1 MNRIKPL
8 IQQFWLKLGRR
19 FQGSFYLYLAAL
31 FTLVVLADGLV
42 LNITAGLRQTSFDLM
57 IKNRLVVG
65 KPDPDIVIVDINEAS
80 LAAMAKEY
88 GRWPWPRQVM
98 GEFLEQVEKQQPKAV
113 IFDVLFSDP
122 DVYNPD
128 SDAYF
133 NEVIGSTDNT
143 FFPILRLDPS
153 QDSLSQV
160 YSAQIPGALR
170 QSGASDQGKPVA
182 VVLPFMDAALQ
193 GGRLGTHNI
202 YPDIDG
208 IARRYPVQ
216 QLESGW
222 LMPSLPT
229 KVVDWLGVKT
239 PKRETILLNWRGKP
253 FTYKYTGFAET
264 FFDLTSRDHQRPVDE
279 FKGKIVIIGS
289 TAAGLFDVK
298 PTPIDRQFP
307 GVEIMATAIDNLR
320 HDDYLRVPE
329 ARLFNIFLA
338 LLIIWSSAVALYRN
352 VAAEKLNSLFGA
364 SQFLLVGI
372 SYATIN
378 LVTTYINLTGPVLFG
393 VVYFSI
399 ARLYTLAARKALEKT
414 TVTYSRASTGEL
426 YAALLL
432 LKSAGDNDTDGEKQA
447 VAIRKKLGRS
457 GVKNMSV
464 EILKGNQKGLWGLL
478 EGMVAVSW
486 TCPANDTSARE
497 AIREEIKMVEKL
509 AGEARLRE
517 NGTTMGKTW
526 VFQEG
531 LVGGG
536 EKAAGGWTML
546 LGEALQKWDKE
557 SPLNVH

>member
-1 MNRIKPL
+1 MNRIRRL
-8 IQQFWLKLGRR
+8 IQRLWLKLGQR

-42 LNITAGLRQTSFDLM
+42 LNITAGLRQSSFDLM
-57 IKNRLVVG
+57 IKHRLVVG
-65 KPDPDIVIVDINEAS
+65 KPDADIVIVDINEAS

-160 YSAQIPGALR
+160 YSAQIPGAIR
-170 QSGASDQGKPVA
+170 QPGASDQGKPVA
-182 VVLPFMDAALQ
+182 VVLPFMAAALQ

-202 YPDIDG
+202 YPDPDG
-208 IARRYPVQ
+208 IARQYPVQ
-216 QLESGW
+216 RLESGW
-222 LMPSLPT
+222 LMPSLPA
-229 KVVDWLGVKT
+229 KVVDWLGLKT
-239 PKRETILLNWRGKP
+239 PEREAILLNWRGKP
-253 FTYKYTGFAET
+253 FTYKYTGFAEA
-264 FFDLTSRDHQRPVDE
+264 FFDLTSKEHRRPADE

-289 TAAGLFDVK
+289 TAAGLFDIK
-298 PTPIDRQFP
+298 PTPMDRQFP

-320 HDDYLRVPE
+320 HNDYLRVPE
-329 ARLFNIFLA
+329 ARLPNILLA
-338 LLIIWSSAVALYRN
+338 LLIIWSSAIALYRN
-352 VAAEKLNSLFGA
+352 VAPEKLNPLFGA
-364 SQFLLVGI
+364 SQFLLIGI

-414 TVTYSRASTGEL
+414 AVTYSRASTGEL

-432 LKSAGDNDTDGEKQA
+432 LKADGEKTA
-447 VAIRKKLGRS
+447 AEIRRRLGRS
-457 GVKNMSV
+457 GIRSMSV
-464 EILKGNQKGLWGLL
+464 ETLKGDQKGIWGLL
-478 EGMVAVSW
+478 EGMVAASW
-486 TCPANDTSARE
+486 TCPADDSTGRE
-497 AIREEIKMVEKL
+497 SIMKEMKSLTEPAEKTKIINTY
-509 AGEARLRE
+509 RH
-517 NGTTMGKTW
+517 TDCFI
-526 VFQEG
+526 FQDG
-531 LVGGG
+531 LIDGG
-536 EKAAGGWTML
+536 EKAADGWIVL
-546 LGEALQKWDKE
+546 LGEALRRWDK
-557 SPLNVH
+557 LKNH

>member
-1 MNRIKPL
+1 MNRIRRL
-8 IQQFWLKLGRR
+8 IQRLWLKLGQR

-31 FTLVVLADGLV
+31 FTVAVLADGLF
-42 LNITAGLRQTSFDLM
+42 LNITAGLRQSSFDLM
-57 IKNRLVVG
+57 LKHRLVVA

-133 NEVIGSTDNT
+133 NEVISTTDNT

-160 YSAQIPGALR
+160 LSAQIPGAKRLP
-170 QSGASDQGKPVA
+170 GASERGKPVA
-182 VVLPFMDAALQ
+182 VVVPFLDAALKS
-193 GGRLGTHNI
+193 GRLGIHNI
-202 YPDIDG
+202 YPDVDG
-208 IARRYPVQ
+208 TARQYPVQ
-216 QLESGW
+216 QIEAGW
-222 LMPSLPT
+222 LLPSLPAQ
-229 KVVDWLGVKT
+229 VSEWLGVK
-239 PKRETILLNWRGKP
+239 PPDQQTILLNWRGKP
-253 FTYKYTGFAET
+253 FTYNYTAFAEA
-264 FFDLTSRDHQRPVDE
+264 FFDLTSKERKRPADE

-298 PTPIDRQFP
+298 PTPMDRQFP

-320 HDDYLRVPE
+320 HNDYLRVPE

-338 LLIIWSSAVALYRN
+338 LLIIWSAAVALFRN
-352 VAAEKLNSLFGA
+352 VAPEKLNPLFGA
-364 SQFLLVGI
+364 SQFLLIGI

-399 ARLYTLAARKALEKT
+399 ARLYTMAARKALEKT
-414 TVTYSRASTGEL
+414 AVTYSRASTGDL

-432 LKSAGDNDTDGEKQA
+432 LKFDNSSDADGEKRA
-447 VAIRKKLGRS
+447 AEIRRLGHSRTRR
-457 GVKNMSV
+457 MSV
-464 EILKGNQKGLWGLL
+464 ETVKGDQKGIWGLL

-486 TCPANDTSARE
+486 TCPSDDSTDRE
-497 AIREEIKMVEKL
+497 SIIKEMKLLTEHAEKSTIIG
-509 AGEARLRE
+509 ADHR
-517 NGTTMGKTW
+517 TDHFI
-526 VFQEG
+526 FQDG
-531 LVGGG
+531 LIDGG
-536 EKAAGGWTML
+536 EKAADGWTVL
-546 LGEALQKWDKE
+546 LGEALRKWDKMG
-557 SPLNVH
+557 

>member
-1 MNRIKPL
+1 MNRLRRL
-8 IQQFWLKLGRR
+8 IQQLWLKLGRR

-31 FTLVVLADGLV
+31 FTLVVLADGLF

-57 IKNRLVVG
+57 LKNRLVVG

-98 GEFLEQVEKQQPKAV
+98 GEFLEQVEKQQPQAV

-133 NEVIGSTDNT
+133 NEVIGNTDNT

-160 YSAQIPGALR
+160 YSAQIPGAFR
-170 QSGASDQGKPVA
+170 QPGASDQGKPVA

-193 GGRLGTHNI
+193 SGRLGTHNI

-208 IARRYPVQ
+208 IARQYPVQ

-222 LMPSLPT
+222 LMPSLPA
-229 KVVDWLGVKT
+229 KVVAWLGVKT
-239 PKRETILLNWRGKP
+239 PVRDAILLNWRGKP
-253 FTYKYTGFAET
+253 FTYKYTGFAEA
-264 FFDLTSRDHQRPVDE
+264 FFDLTSREHQRPADE

-298 PTPIDRQFP
+298 PTPMDRQFP

-414 TVTYSRASTGEL
+414 AVTYSRASTGDL

-432 LKSAGDNDTDGEKQA
+432 LKSAGGNDSDGEMQA
-447 VAIRKKLGRS
+447 VAIRRKLGRS

-486 TCPANDTSARE
+486 TCPTDDTAARE
-497 AIREEIKMVEKL
+497 AIRGEIKTVEEL
-509 AGEARLRE
+509 AGEARLSE

-531 LVGGG
+531 LIGGG
-536 EKAAGGWTML
+536 EKASGGWTAL
-546 LGEALQKWDKE
+546 LGEALQRWDKE
-557 SPLNVH
+557 

>member
-1 MNRIKPL
+1 MNRIRRL
-8 IQQFWLKLGRR
+8 IQRLWLKLGRR

-31 FTLVVLADGLV
+31 FSLVVLADGLV
-42 LNITAGLRQTSFDLM
+42 LNITAGMRQSSFDLM
-57 IKNRLVVG
+57 LKHRLLVA

-133 NEVIGSTDNT
+133 NDVIGSTSNT

-153 QDSLSQV
+153 QDSLSKV
-160 YSAQIPGALR
+160 LSAQIPGAIR
-170 QSGASDQGKPVA
+170 QPGASAAGKPVA
-182 VVLPFMDAALQ
+182 VVLPFLAAALES
-193 GGRLGTHNI
+193 GRLGTHNI
-202 YPDIDG
+202 YPDSDG
-208 IARRYPVQ
+208 IARQYPVQ
-216 QLESGW
+216 RLESGW
-222 LMPSLPT
+222 LMPSLPA
-229 KVVDWLGVKT
+229 KVVDWLGLKT
-239 PKRETILLNWRGKP
+239 PEREAILLNWRGQP
-253 FTYKYTGFAET
+253 FTYQYTGFAEA
-264 FFDLTSRDHQRPVDE
+264 FFDLTSKDHQRPADE
-279 FKGKIVIIGS
+279 FKGKIIIIGS

-298 PTPIDRQFP
+298 PTPMDRQFP

-320 HDDYLRVPE
+320 HNDFLRVPE

-338 LLIIWSSAVALYRN
+338 LLIIWSAATALYRD
-352 VAAEKLNSLFGA
+352 VAPEKLNSLFGA

-378 LVTTYINLTGPVLFG
+378 LITTYINLTGPVLFG
-393 VVYFSI
+393 VTYFSI

-414 TVTYSRASTGEL
+414 ALTYSRATTDDL

-432 LKSAGDNDTDGEKQA
+432 LKTAGGSDADGEKKA
-447 VAIRKKLGRS
+447 TAIRHRLGRT

-464 EILKGNQKGLWGLL
+464 EILKGDQKGLWGLL

-486 TCPANDTSARE
+486 TCPAADTDGRE
-497 AIREEIKMVEKL
+497 AIRAEIKMVEEL
-509 AGEARLRE
+509 AGEPRLRE
-517 NGTTMGKTW
+517 NGLTKEKPYA
-526 VFQEG
+526 FRDG
-531 LVGGG
+531 LIGGG
-536 EKAAGGWTML
+536 EKANAGWTLL
-546 LGEALQKWDKE
+546 LGQALQHWHQE
-557 SPLNVH
+557 

>member
-1 MNRIKPL
+1 MNRIRRL
-8 IQQFWLKLGRR
+8 IQRLWLKLGQR

-31 FTLVVLADGLV
+31 FTLVVLADGLF
-42 LNITAGLRQTSFDLM
+42 LNITTGLRQSSFDLM
-57 IKNRLVVG
+57 IKHRLLVG

-98 GEFLEQVEKQQPKAV
+98 GEFLEQVEKQHPKAV
-113 IFDVLFSDP
+113 IFDILFSDP

-133 NEVIGSTDNT
+133 NEVIGSTTNT

-153 QDSLSQV
+153 QDPLSSV
-160 YSAQIPGALR
+160 YSAQIPGAIR
-170 QSGASDQGKPVA
+170 QPGASDRGKPVA
-182 VVLPFMDAALQ
+182 VVLPFLAAALES
-193 GGRLGTHNI
+193 GRLGTHNI
-202 YPDIDG
+202 YQDSDG
-208 IARRYPVQ
+208 IARQYPVQ
-216 QLESGW
+216 RLESGW
-222 LMPSLPT
+222 LMPSLPA
-229 KVVDWLGVKT
+229 KVADWLGLKT
-239 PKRETILLNWRGKP
+239 PEREAILLNWRGKP

-264 FFDLTSRDHQRPVDE
+264 FFDLTSQEHQRPADE

-298 PTPIDRQFP
+298 PTPMEKQFP
-307 GVEIMATAIDNLR
+307 GVEILATAIDNLR

-338 LLIIWSSAVALYRN
+338 LLIIWSSAIALYRN

-378 LVTTYINLTGPVLFG
+378 LLTTYINLTGPVLFG

-399 ARLYTLAARKALEKT
+399 ARLYTLAARKALEKN
-414 TVTYSRASTGEL
+414 TVTYSRASTGDL

-432 LKSAGDNDTDGEKQA
+432 LKSTGDSDSDGEKQA

-457 GVKNMSV
+457 RVRNMSV

-497 AIREEIKMVEKL
+497 AIREEIKVVEEL

-517 NGTTMGKTW
+517 NGITTGKTL
-526 VFQEG
+526 VFQDG
-531 LVGGG
+531 LIDGG
-536 EKAAGGWTML
+536 EKASGGWTAL
-546 LGEALQKWDKE
+546 LGEALQEWDK
-557 SPLNVH
+557 